1 MAEIAWQ
8 ITVFL
13 APGPG
18 PTGPRPRKKNFLRH
32 TFLPKWT
39 QKKFRPKRMKGGRVI
54 RPFIYHRVTEWQ
66 SHRVTESQSHRV
78 TPLPLP
84 IRVGESFL
92 CPFLINSPTR
102 FARRGIN
109 KKTHSYCMAAFK
121 KSLHVTYIKF
131 KFSFEHYFDPKLRSN
146 LSVADSS
153 DGRADDCGFKGP
165 QFKPRLLRIGNNTT
179 LH

>member
-66 SHRVTESQSHRV
+66 SHRVTESQSDRV

-84 IRVGESFL
+84 IRVDEIFL
-92 CPFLINSPTR
+92 CPFSINSPTR
-102 FARRGIN
+102 FARRGIRWN
-109 KKTHSYCMAAFK
+109 LCGKFQAPLRLLLIWGIIYILGY
-121 KSLHVTYIKF
+121 LHVTNF
-131 KFSFEHYFDPKLRSN
+131 KFSINFLF
-146 LSVADSS
+146 
-153 DGRADDCGFKGP
+153 
-165 QFKPRLLRIGNNTT
+165 
-179 LH
+179 

>member
-66 SHRVTESQSHRV
+66 SDRVTESHHFHSLYGWVKFFYAHFQLSR
-78 TPLPLP
+78 
-84 IRVGESFL
+84 GEICVANFRP
-92 CPFLINSPTR
+92 PFRLLLIW
-102 FARRGIN
+102 GII
-109 KKTHSYCMAAFK
+109 YILGY
-121 KSLHVTYIKF
+121 LHVTNFNFSINFLFQPKF
-131 KFSFEHYFDPKLRSN
+131 KGDQFLWKILPIHCL
-146 LSVADSS
+146 
-153 DGRADDCGFKGP
+153 GP
-165 QFKPRLLRIGNNTT
+165 QIAGRLEK
-179 LH
+179 